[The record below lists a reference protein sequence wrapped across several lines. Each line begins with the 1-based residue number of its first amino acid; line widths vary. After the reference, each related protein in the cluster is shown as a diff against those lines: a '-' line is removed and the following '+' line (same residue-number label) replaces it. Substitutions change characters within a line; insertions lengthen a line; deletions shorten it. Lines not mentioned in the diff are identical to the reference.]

1 MRIVYWLLV
10 GFSFTLS
17 GCGVLFG
24 EEGYFRNR
32 EDDYLKADSLEPL
45 KLPDNLDGAT
55 LGQLYDV
62 PELTQ
67 EDVSF
72 VQDTSDFEV
81 PRPEP
86 LSSNALVER
95 VKIQKLDNERWIL
108 VNVEPGELWPRVRSF
123 LSSNNLEVAS
133 TDTDRGLIETEW
145 LSFKDDDSN
154 QINRY
159 RIRIDRGVQPDTS
172 EIHVTHMS
180 LDRESASQAQL
191 NAWPDESTSKER
203 ENWVV
208 DELAATLASEELDSL
223 GGTSLIAREIGGNI
237 KARSAMVEGEPV
249 LHLELQRAR
258 ALATLSHSATQE
270 GFTIY
275 DSAPEEGLFYLG
287 YRQPRASEPGWLAR
301 LFGAEKNPK
310 PPETDYSLAQ
320 LREVL
325 PEGLLASPEQ
335 AESAREQLPDAPG
348 YLLVLK
354 EQDSGVL
361 EARLRDAYGQR
372 LAPRRARELLSV
384 LRKNLI

>member
-10 GFSFTLS
+10 GFSFSLS

-95 VKIQKLDNERWIL
+95 VKIQKLDDERWIL

-249 LHLELQRAR
+249 LELELQRAR

-310 PPETDYSLAQ
+310 PPETDYSLAE
-320 LREVL
+320 LRDVL
-325 PEGLLASPEQ
+325 PESLLSSPEQ
-335 AESAREQLPDAPG
+335 AQSAREQRPEAPG
-348 YLLVLK
+348 YLLILK

>member
-10 GFSFTLS
+10 GFSFSLS

-32 EDDYLKADSLEPL
+32 EDDYLKADSLDPL

-95 VKIQKLDNERWIL
+95 VKIQKLDEERWIL

-191 NAWPDESTSKER
+191 SSWPEESTSKER

-223 GGTSLIAREIGGNI
+223 GGTSLIAREIGGQI

-249 LHLELQRAR
+249 LHLELQRGR
-258 ALATLSHSATQE
+258 ALATLNHAATQE
-270 GFTIY
+270 GFTVY
-275 DSAPEEGLFYLG
+275 DRAQTEGLFYLG

-310 PPETDYSLAQ
+310 PQETDYSLQ
-320 LREVL
+320 ELREVL

-335 AESAREQLPDAPG
+335 AERAREQRPDAPG
-348 YLLVLK
+348 YLLILK
-354 EQDSGVL
+354 EKDDGVL